1 MRGDIVLFLGLVT
14 VIGGGIIVA
23 AVLLFGGGGGGTV
36 SPCDD
41 PLVAI
46 GESEISQMGFQA
58 QDAGLARLIQAAQ
71 AGDLDEANAAL
82 YGNDG
87 AVHNFTHNIDPSL
100 REVDEKL
107 AIELCEAVIEMEEEL
122 VIGQRLS
129 VIAGQATRLR
139 ELIQDAAEALGY
151 ARPGG

>member
-14 VIGGGIIVA
+14 VIGGAIIVA
-23 AVLLFGGGGGGTV
+23 AVLFLGGGGGGAG

-41 PLVAI
+41 PLLPL

-58 QDAGLARLIQAAQ
+58 EDAGLARVIQAASVGNLQ
-71 AGDLDEANAAL
+71 AAESAFFGD
-82 YGNDG
+82 
-87 AVHNFTHNIDPSL
+87 VHNFTHNVDPSI
-100 REVDEKL
+100 REVDEEL
-107 AIELCEAVIEMEEEL
+107 AKELCEAVIAIEEEL
-122 VIGQRLS
+122 AFDRRIS

-139 ELIQDAAEALGY
+139 ELIQDGAEALGY

>member
-14 VIGGGIIVA
+14 VIGGGIIVTV
-23 AVLLFGGGGGGTV
+23 VLFLGGGGGGAG

-41 PLVAI
+41 PLLPL

-58 QDAGLARLIQAAQ
+58 QDAGLARVAQAAA
-71 AGDLDEANAAL
+71 AGDLEAAESAFF
-82 YGNDG
+82 GD
-87 AVHNFTHNIDPSL
+87 VHSFTHDVDAPL
-100 REVDEKL
+100 READEEL
-107 AIELCEAVIEMEEEL
+107 AIELCEMIVEIEEEL
-122 VIGQRLS
+122 VIGRSIS
-129 VIAGQATRLR
+129 VIAGQATRIR

>member
-14 VIGGGIIVA
+14 VVGGGIIVA
-23 AVLLFGGGGGGTV
+23 VVLFFGGGGGGAG
-36 SPCDD
+36 SPCDES
-41 PLVAI
+41 LVAL

-58 QDAGLARLIQAAQ
+58 EDAGLARVAQAATV
-71 AGDLDEANAAL
+71 GDLEAAEAAFF
-82 YGNDG
+82 GD
-87 AVHNFTHNIDPSL
+87 VHNFTHNVDPAL
-100 REVDEKL
+100 REVDEEL
-107 AIELCEAVIEMEEEL
+107 AKELCERVVEIEEEL
-122 VIGQRLS
+122 AFDRRIS